1 MEGQCEGGNCSIYRS
16 SATINT
22 LIHTSS
28 WGGAGLQQV
37 KVRSLNRK
45 HTLNPSAKE
54 DTKTALV
61 TGGARRIGA
70 AIVRK
75 LHAADYKVIIHCHH
89 SLQEAQCLAADLNAH
104 RPHSA
109 LVLQKELTAPGAAEE
124 MLTSVQEWTTRLDL
138 LVNNASVFIRT
149 DLTTFADTDW
159 YSLFDIHVKAPF
171 LLCLA
176 ARPLL
181 AKHSGAIIN
190 ITDIHAQKPLKEYSV
205 YCQSKAAL
213 EMQTKSL
220 AREFAPEIRVNAI
233 APGATAWPENFNSL
247 TPEAKEKIIAK
258 TPLKKHGD
266 PDCIAQ
272 AVLALAENSF
282 ITGQILK
289 VDGGRSL
296 LG

>member
-1 MEGQCEGGNCSIYRS
+1 MNPTNKQE
-16 SATINT
+16 A
-22 LIHTSS
+22 
-28 WGGAGLQQV
+28 
-37 KVRSLNRK
+37 KV
-45 HTLNPSAKE
+45 
-54 DTKTALV
+54 ALV

-70 AIVRK
+70 ATVK
-75 LHAADYKVIIHCHH
+75 TLHAAGYKTIIHCHH
-89 SLQEAQCLAADLNAH
+89 SLQEAHSLAASLNEQ
-104 RPHSA
+104 RPNSA
-109 LVLQKELTAPGAAEE
+109 FVLQREITESCAAEE
-124 MLTSVQEWTTRLDL
+124 IITSIQDWTGRLDL

-149 DLTTFADTDW
+149 EFTAFVETDW
-159 YSLFDIHVKAPF
+159 DALFNVHVKAPF
-171 LLCLA
+171 LLSLA

-190 ITDIHAQKPLKEYSV
+190 LTDTHAEKPLKGYSA

-233 APGATAWPENFNSL
+233 APGATAWPEHFNAL
-247 TPEAKEKIIAK
+247 TPERKEEIIAK

-266 PDCIAQ
+266 PEYVAQ
-272 AVLALAENSF
+272 AVLALAENPY

-296 LG
+296 IG